1 MAMATILEVRQALV
15 DHGFVPIPVVGKAPP
30 FKKWQK
36 VENVSRTMLEAW
48 AKNWPQATNTGILTK
63 FTPTLDADILNEPA
77 VIAIEDLVRERFE
90 ERGYILPRIGK
101 APKRA
106 IPFRTPD
113 PFPKI
118 TVNLIDAHG
127 KTGEKI
133 EFMCDGQ
140 QIVAAGIHPDTG
152 NPYVWPL
159 GNPTDIAHDDLPDI
173 SKAEAQQLVDDI
185 VELLCRDFGYT
196 RAAERAA
203 RKGNGARPGDPA
215 EDWQK
220 LVDDIRAG
228 HELHANT
235 RNLAAKMVRSGMDGG
250 AIVNFLRGLM
260 NSSAAPHDERWQDRY
275 DDLPRLVDTAQAKFE
290 QATAAAAAASGP
302 TGAPPPAPSSL
313 VPATPTPAPGSGSS
327 GPPPPPP
334 PPPPPS
340 SPAAGPTPSAGAGPS
355 PGQTTARQAYMR
367 GRSAWACNAGNVL
380 LALRQEP
387 ELIGAFG
394 YDQML
399 SCDVLL
405 RPLFKPDPNFVSRP
419 VTDIDIIAVQEHLQW
434 LGFRRLGTNTTHDA
448 ISKYARE
455 HAFHPVREYLDKL
468 AWDGEDRLQ
477 TWLVK
482 CFGATHNAYNEK
494 IGTMFLI
501 SMVARIYKPGCKV
514 DYMMIL
520 EGDQGM
526 LKSLACSILAGGY
539 FSDQLSDITNKEAF
553 QHLRGKWLI
562 EVAELHTYSR
572 AAVDH
577 FKAFLTRQV
586 ERYRPPWGH
595 KEVHEPR
602 QCVFIG
608 TTNKALYLKDA
619 TGNRRFWPI
628 KTGDIDL
635 DWLRT
640 NRDQLFAEAVQLYRA
655 RVPWWPDRKFELE
668 TIRDEQEARYEPD
681 AWEGPIRAHLDRKS
695 RTTILDIA
703 TGALNYGVGRYKT
716 PISQLKP
723 AEQHRITAILTHLGW
738 VPKRDMNG
746 RWWEPG

>member
-1 MAMATILEVRQALV
+1 MATILEVRQALV

-77 VIAIEDLVRERFE
+77 AIAIEELVRERFE

-101 APKRA
+101 PPKRA
-106 IPFRTPD
+106 IPFRTID
-113 PFPKI
+113 PFTKI
-118 TVNLIDAHG
+118 TVNLIAADG
-127 KTGEKI
+127 STGEKI

-152 NPYVWPL
+152 RPYTWPL

-173 SKAEAQQLVDDI
+173 SEAEAQKLVDDI

-203 RKGNGARPGDPA
+203 TRKGNGARPGDPA
-215 EDWQK
+215 EDWQR

-228 HELHANT
+228 HAVHANT
-235 RNLAAKMVRSGMDGG
+235 RDLAAKMVRSGMDGG
-250 AIVNFLRGLM
+250 AVVNFLRGLM
-260 NSSAAPHDERWQDRY
+260 NSSAAPRDERWQDRY

-290 QATAAAAAASGP
+290 QAAAVAAAASGP
-302 TGAPPPAPSSL
+302 AGAPPPTPSAL

-327 GPPPPPP
+327 GPPPPS

-355 PGQTTARQAYMR
+355 PGQTIARQAYMR

-380 LALRQEP
+380 LALKQEP

-399 SCDVLL
+399 WCDVLL

-434 LGFRRLGTNTTHDA
+434 LGFCRLGTNTTHDA
-448 ISKYARE
+448 VSKYAHQ
-455 HAFHPVREYLDKL
+455 HAFHPVREYLDAL
-468 AWDGEDRLQ
+468 RWDDEARLC
-477 TWLVK
+477 TWLAD
-482 CFGATHNAYNEK
+482 CFGAELNQYTAE
-494 IGTMFLI
+494 IGIMFLV

-514 DYMMIL
+514 DYMVIL
-520 EGDQGM
+520 EGEQGL
-526 LKSLACSILAGGY
+526 LKSSACNILAGGY
-539 FSDQLSDITNKEAF
+539 FSDQLPDITNKEAF

-562 EVAELHTYSR
+562 EVAELRAYSR
-572 AAVDH
+572 AAIDH
-577 FKAFLTRQV
+577 FKEFLVRET
-586 ERYRPPWGH
+586 ERYRPPWGR
-595 KEVHEPR
+595 KEVHEER

-608 TTNKALYLKDA
+608 TTNKALYLRDE
-619 TGNRRFWPI
+619 TGNRRFWPVKI
-628 KTGDIDL
+628 GNIDL
-635 DWLRT
+635 NWLRT

-668 TIRDEQEARYEPD
+668 TIRDEQEATPVTPMTPVF
-681 AWEGPIRAHLDRKS
+681 PIVRNLIRF
-695 RTTILDIA
+695 RTI
-703 TGALNYGVGRYKT
+703 
-716 PISQLKP
+716 
-723 AEQHRITAILTHLGW
+723 
-738 VPKRDMNG
+738 
-746 RWWEPG
+746 